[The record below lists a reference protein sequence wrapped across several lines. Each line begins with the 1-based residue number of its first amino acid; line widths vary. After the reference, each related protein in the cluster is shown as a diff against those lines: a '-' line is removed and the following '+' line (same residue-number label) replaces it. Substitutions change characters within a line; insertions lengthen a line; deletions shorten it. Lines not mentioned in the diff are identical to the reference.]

1 MPSFANPVPA
11 PLAGIRAVDFT
22 HVLAGPACTY
32 FLASLGAEVIKVE
45 TVGRGDCTRS
55 RGGTDPERA
64 GSEMSTPYL
73 TQGGGKRS
81 LAVDLSSPR
90 GYGIMSRLLAQA
102 DVFVENHRPSM
113 LNELKLDYESVAAI
127 NPNIIH
133 CAMTGY
139 GRHGPKEDAPAY
151 DVNIQAACGLMT
163 MTGSADAGPTR
174 TGAPVMDYGTA
185 MAAGFAVSSALFQR
199 AQTSQ
204 GTFIDVSM
212 LETAMTLMSS
222 AVTDY
227 LATGNAPKQRGNAAN
242 SRSPAAGSF
251 PTKDGLIS
259 LGINEEHQFKALA
272 DVLGKPQWKDDTR
285 YVNRAARMENA
296 DALEAELLA
305 ALGERTAVE
314 WETAMLAGG
323 VPAARVRTLPEAL
336 EDKQIA
342 SRNYL
347 HRHPGDDLAAVT
359 VPSLPFRIGAV
370 DAHVPDRAP
379 PKRGE
384 HSAEILT
391 ELGYSEAEIS
401 QLGAAQV
408 IEQGST

>member
-1 MPSFANPVPA
+1 MERSTTP
-11 PLAGIRAVDFT
+11 PLRGIRVVDFT

-32 FLASLGAEVIKVE
+32 FLASLGADVIKVE

-55 RGGTDPERA
+55 RGGTDAERA
-64 GSEMSTPYL
+64 AAEMSTPYL

-81 LAVDLSSPR
+81 LAVDLSSPK
-90 GYGIMSRLLAQA
+90 GHEIMSRLLAKA

-113 LNELKLDYESVAAI
+113 LEALKLDYASVAAI

-139 GRHGPKEDAPAY
+139 GRRGPKEDAPAY

-163 MTGSADAGPTR
+163 MTGSADSGPTR
-174 TGAPVMDYGTA
+174 TGAPIMDYGTA
-185 MAAGFAVSSALFQR
+185 MAAGFAVSTALFQR
-199 AQTSQ
+199 TQSGQ

-227 LATGNAPKQRGNAAN
+227 LATGNVPKQRGNAAN

-251 PTKDGLIS
+251 PTKDGLLS

-272 DVLGKPQWKDDTR
+272 DVLGKAKWNDDPR
-285 YVNRAARMENA
+285 YTDRAARMENA
-296 DALEAELLA
+296 DTLEAELLA
-305 ALGERTAVE
+305 VLGERSAAE
-314 WETAMLAGG
+314 WEGMMLAGG

-336 EDKQIA
+336 DDPQIA

-347 HRHPGDDLAAVT
+347 HEHPGDDITAVS
-359 VPSLPFRIGAV
+359 VPTLPFRIGAT
-370 DAHVPDRAP
+370 DAHVPDRP
-379 PKRGE
+379 PPTRGE
-384 HSAEILT
+384 HSAEILA
-391 ELGYSEAEIS
+391 ELGFANDEIS
-401 QLGAAQV
+401 AMSATHV
-408 IEQGST
+408 VEQAKQETK